1 MGKTYTS
8 MRGKEVDL
16 EKLSLK
22 NEKEPAVGNAKM
34 NARGDIIGTGGKVVK
49 TREEILQDY
58 YKNNPRAIKE
68 ELGSRGNKR

>member
-1 MGKTYTS
+1 
-8 MRGKEVDL
+8 
-16 EKLSLK
+16 
-22 NEKEPAVGNAKM
+22 M

>member
-16 EKLSLK
+16 EKLALK

-34 NARGDIIGTGGKVVK
+34 NARGDIIGTGGKVVR

>member
-1 MGKTYTS
+1 MGKSYTS

-16 EKLSLK
+16 DKLALK

-34 NARGDIIGTGGKVVK
+34 NARGDIIGAGGKVVK